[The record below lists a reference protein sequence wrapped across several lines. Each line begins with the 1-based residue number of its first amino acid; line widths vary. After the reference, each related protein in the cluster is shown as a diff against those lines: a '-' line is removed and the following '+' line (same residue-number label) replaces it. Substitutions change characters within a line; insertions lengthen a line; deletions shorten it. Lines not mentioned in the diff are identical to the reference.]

1 MFYVIDLQN
10 GNGLDGEGAALSH
23 LARQMSKTA
32 EEILAHP
39 RFAEARRAHIDA
51 LVGLFADNRFVTR
64 LMIDSGTIM
73 LRALLVGFH
82 VAHDEDDRTT
92 WATLGQVQNVL
103 VERGLASARRVED
116 LVARFRQVGYVV
128 SVESPSDIRV
138 RILKPT
144 EQLLAHDRDHLAVY
158 HRFLY
163 DLYPDHGHDW
173 TLRQD
178 PRVHFAIRK
187 AMFLALDKAT
197 VFTRHQPIMTF
208 LSRNAG
214 YCAFLLVAQAAL
226 SRYPREQ
233 SSARS
238 PIVLASRERMSAIF
252 LSMRRPRGLSVAK
265 ASRVVPSRYCHR
277 SGRLTTI
284 SLPICRQVRTPSRR
298 PPSPLCERIAALI
311 TQPDRASFNVPL
323 SGCCP
328 GHSCWTRPA

>member
-233 SSARS
+233 SFGSIADRLGVSRTHVRNIFVDAEAAGFVSCEGKPGS
-238 PIVLASRERMSAIF
+238 PVEILPPLWQAYDDFLADMQAGQDAI
-252 LSMRRPRGLSVAK
+252 A
-265 ASRVVPSRYCHR
+265 
-277 SGRLTTI
+277 
-284 SLPICRQVRTPSRR
+284 Q
-298 PPSPLCERIAALI
+298 AAFATL
-311 TQPDRASFNVPL
+311 RADC
-323 SGCCP
+323 GAD
-328 GHSCWTRPA
+328 HPA